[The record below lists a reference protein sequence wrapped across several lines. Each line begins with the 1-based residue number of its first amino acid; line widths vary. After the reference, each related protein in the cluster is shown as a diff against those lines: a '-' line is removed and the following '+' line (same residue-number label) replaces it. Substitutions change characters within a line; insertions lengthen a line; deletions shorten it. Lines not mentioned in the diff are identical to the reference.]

1 MPYRD
6 RRPWSASDRENIDL
20 PGAQDLHSG
29 AALSNAVGWQ
39 HERREGRR
47 TSHSEIV
54 QGQANSGRGHDGG
67 NAWDDG
73 YGGNYWSDY
82 AGTDGD
88 ADGIGD
94 TAYVVPTGSRDRYPL
109 MTPYPT

>member
-1 MPYRD
+1 MYHN
-6 RRPWSASDRENIDL
+6 NIVDNV
-20 PGAQDLHSG
+20 QQ
-29 AALSNAVGWQ
+29 ALD
-39 HERREGRR
+39 
-47 TSHSEIV
+47 
-54 QGQANSGRGHDGG
+54 DGG

-94 TAYVVPTGSRDRYPL
+94 TAYVVPTGSQDMYPL
-109 MTPYPT
+109 MMPYPT